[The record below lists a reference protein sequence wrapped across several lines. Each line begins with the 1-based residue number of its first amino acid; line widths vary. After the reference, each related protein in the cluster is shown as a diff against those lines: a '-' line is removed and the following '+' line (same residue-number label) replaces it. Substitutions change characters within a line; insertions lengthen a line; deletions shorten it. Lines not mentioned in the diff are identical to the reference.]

1 MDMADEKK
9 AAVLDEAEFKR
20 VLAVARVS
28 RHCNRNVAI
37 LYFSFTLGLR
47 AKELASLRLSDVLDS
62 NLRPRNEIL
71 LTSAQTKGGKKR
83 LVYLMNK
90 DALRALAEYVED
102 RKSDFQFSPNLPLF
116 KSAKGGAF
124 TPNTLQM
131 LMKQLFKAAG
141 FQNASSHSGRRTFA
155 TSLIERG
162 VDIKAVSKL
171 MGHAT
176 VNMTALYVEDNPERL
191 RRICSEVKL
200 GVETRRALAMQNW

>member
-1 MDMADEKK
+1 MADEKK

-28 RHCNRNVAI
+28 RHSKRNVAL